1 MQPKGWTK
9 LLFATLL
16 TFIGA
21 NKCCIG
27 TDVTLAAN
35 IDELSSQPKP
45 NIKYFTDSQLSHQSY
60 QKNYFKATNFDLQQP
75 LLFNSVVAENIPSN
89 VMLQNILIA
98 QSNSVTPPNNESSP
112 QPQNPPSET
121 PLSNDPPQLEL
132 QPRDFPQPSPMI
144 IEELLDKPL
153 VDRTEQ
159 LERLRRLLQQRQKPK
174 PETNINRELELRVR
188 QLPLPQQQPTS
199 EANGLQELELRV
211 RPRPLPQA
219 QPPLPVAKFKPIGF
233 LQANV
238 GYFHTN
244 NIFSSAFSP
253 REDGLIFYGLS
264 LASAYFPLSSKT
276 YINGSINGNLIR
288 YMDESRFNYNQIS
301 FNVGIYQQLSPRM
314 YAEVDFNNQ
323 QFFYANSTNRFQAG
337 DRFLD
342 ENSVRLSLGRRDQL
356 NSRLTLDSFY
366 EFSASFAEPNNR
378 SRLINSFWFSLNYYI
393 QNPLQ
398 VGINYQLNLSDFTQ
412 RQREDQYHRIFGHV
426 VYRVSDSSSLNL
438 QSGFSFGDS
447 TDRNIDFDG
456 WFLSV
461 YYNLRIGEF

>member
-1 MQPKGWTK
+1 MLMQLKGWTK

-16 TFIGA
+16 ALIGA
-21 NKCCIG
+21 NKCCIRV
-27 TDVTLAAN
+27 DVVWAAN
-35 IDELSSQPKP
+35 LDDSTRQHKP
-45 NIKYFTDSQLSHQSY
+45 NNEYFAYSQLSHQFY
-60 QKNYFKATNFDLQQP
+60 QKSQFKASNFDLQQP
-75 LLFNSVVAENIPSN
+75 QLFNSAATENILSN
-89 VMLQNILIA
+89 VILQNILTA
-98 QSNSVTPPNNESSP
+98 QSNPVTPPDNEPLP
-112 QPQNPPSET
+112 QPQNPPT
-121 PLSNDPPQLEL
+121 NPQLSSDPPQLEV
-132 QPRDFPQPSPMI
+132 QPRDFPQPSPII
-144 IEELLDKPL
+144 IEELLDKPS

-159 LERLRRLLQQRQKPK
+159 LERLRRLLQQRQKPN
-174 PETNINRELELRVR
+174 PETNILRELELRVR
-188 QLPLPQQQPTS
+188 QRPLPQQQPSS

-219 QPPLPVAKFKPIGF
+219 KPPVAKFKPIGT
-233 LQANV
+233 LQAHV

-244 NIFSSAFSP
+244 NIFSSAFFP
-253 REDGLIFYGLS
+253 REDGLFFYGLS
-264 LASAYFPLSSKT
+264 LASAYFPLGSKT

-288 YMDESRFNYNQIS
+288 YMDQSRFNYNQIS

-314 YAEVDFNNQ
+314 YAEIDFNNQ
-323 QFFYANSTNRFQAG
+323 QFFYANSTDRFQAG

-342 ENSVRLSLGRRDQL
+342 ENSVRLSLGRRDPL

-378 SRLINSFWFSLNYYI
+378 SRLVNSFWVSLNYYL

-398 VGINYQLNLSDFTQ
+398 VGINYQLNLADFTQ
-412 RQREDQYHRIFGHV
+412 RQRDDQYHRIFGHV
-426 VYRVSDSSSLNL
+426 IYRVSGSSSLNL

-461 YYNLRIGEF
+461 YYNLKIGEF